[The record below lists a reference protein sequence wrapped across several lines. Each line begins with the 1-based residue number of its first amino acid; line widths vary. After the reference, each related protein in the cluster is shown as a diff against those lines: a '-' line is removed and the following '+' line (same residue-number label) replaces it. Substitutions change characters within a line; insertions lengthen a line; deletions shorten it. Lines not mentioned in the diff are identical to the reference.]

1 MSMRTDP
8 YADLV
13 RRERALPALSLLF
26 DTARLARVL
35 EQQVGAPITGIDP
48 VYIRYKRRTSCMV
61 AYTVTGSMGASSM
74 YAKALR
80 TSSMDKLEKGVA
92 RGGADTWLGSGP
104 LVLRA
109 LAVSFRAHPNDA
121 RLKRLRDVI
130 DAPGRATLLRRV
142 SREVGVAASDPFEP
156 LTYKPERRFVA
167 ALRGQ
172 EGTPRAILK
181 MYTASGYENACERS
195 HRVESGDILRVPAR
209 LARDERRR
217 LLYLEWLSG
226 RSAADVIA
234 SDEPLNGWMCLV
246 GRALAELHNQPIA
259 SSTPISPFFDR
270 SAALRVISDMQ
281 ELFPSLAATLARLQ
295 SELATVSGSLRAP
308 AGRVHG
314 DFHPRQV
321 LLSPSGVGI
330 VDFDRA
336 GAGEA
341 AADLAYFQANLERD
355 VLAGAVSRERA
366 EDVMDELLRG
376 YGELRPLPLSSV
388 LDLQTAAA
396 LALLLPEPFR
406 LCRPNSFELTTRIL
420 DRALALIA
428 RSETRMAL
436 R

>member
-13 RRERALPALSLLF
+13 RRERALPALPLLF

-35 EQQVGAPITGIDP
+35 EQQADATITRIDP
-48 VYIRYKRRTSCMV
+48 VYIRYKRRTSCLV

-104 LVLRA
+104 FVLRD
-109 LAVSFRAHPNDA
+109 LAVSFRANPNDA
-121 RLKRLRDVI
+121 KLKRLRYVS

-142 SREVGVAASDPFEP
+142 PGDLGVPASHPFET
-156 LTYKPERRFVA
+156 LSYKPERRFVA

-172 EGTPRAILK
+172 DGTPRAVLK
-181 MYTASGYENACERS
+181 MYTASGYEDACARS
-195 HRVESGDILRVPAR
+195 NQDESADVLRVPAR

-217 LLYLEWLSG
+217 LLYLEWLPG
-226 RSAADVIA
+226 RSAADVIG
-234 SDEPLNGWMCLV
+234 SDEALNGRMCLV

-259 SSTPISPFFDR
+259 SSTATSPSFDT
-270 SAALRVISDMQ
+270 SAAFRVICDVQ
-281 ELFPSLAATLARLQ
+281 VLFPSLAATLDRLR
-295 SELATVSGSLRAP
+295 SELAAVSGGLRAP
-308 AGRVHG
+308 AARVHG

-341 AADLAYFQANLERD
+341 AADLGYFRANLERD

-376 YGELRPLPLSSV
+376 YGELRPRPLSSV

-406 LCRPNSFELTTRIL
+406 HCHPNSIELTTRIL

-428 RSETRMAL
+428 HSETRMAL